1 MQDKSHILSSFDK
14 ALEKLNDSI
23 HRMAALTQ
31 ESLNDAA
38 RALARRDE
46 TLCNRIIADD
56 ELVDALEMEIDR
68 EGVNILTR
76 FQPLAHDFRRV
87 FATIKVATDLERI
100 SDQAVNIAR
109 RAKRLVQ
116 SPEMPESRMLE
127 PIHAQ
132 AAALLQDSLRAFRE
146 EDVELAMS
154 LKPRDRELDRAHKEL
169 IERLTRRMEEDPS
182 RLPDYLD
189 LVFIARYLERAGDH
203 AVNIGEDAVYA
214 RASRDVRHERTES

>member
-1 MQDKSHILSSFDK
+1 MPEKSHILSSFDK
-14 ALEKLNDSI
+14 ALETLNESI
-23 HRMAALTQ
+23 RRMAAVTQ
-31 ESLNDAA
+31 ESLTDCA

-46 TLCNRIIADD
+46 ALCNRIIADD
-56 ELVDALEMEIDR
+56 ETVDALEMEIDR

-109 RAKRLVQ
+109 RSRKLLQ
-116 SPEMPESRMLE
+116 SPEMPETRMIE

-132 AAALLQDSLRAFRE
+132 AASLLQDSLRAFHE
-146 EDVELAMS
+146 EDMELAMS
-154 LKPRDRELDRAHKEL
+154 LKARDRELDRSHKEL

-182 RLPDYLD
+182 RLQDYLD

-214 RASRDVRHERTES
+214 GAARDIRHERQGA

>member
-14 ALEKLNDSI
+14 ALESLNQNI
-23 HRMAALTQ
+23 HRMAAITQ
-31 ESLNDAA
+31 ESLADSS
-38 RALARRDE
+38 RALSRRDE

-56 ELVDALEMEIDR
+56 ETVDALEKEIDR
-68 EGVNILTR
+68 EGVIILTR

-109 RAKRLVQ
+109 RCKKLLQ
-116 SPEMPESRMLE
+116 SPEMPETRMLE

-132 AAALLQDSLRAFRE
+132 AASLLQDSLRAFKE
-146 EDVELAMS
+146 ENIDLAMS
-154 LKPRDRELDRAHKEL
+154 LKARDRDLDRSHKDL
-169 IERLTRRMEEDPS
+169 IERLTRRMEEDSS
-182 RLPDYLD
+182 RLQDYLD
-189 LVFIARYLERAGDH
+189 LVFIARFLERAGDH

-214 RASRDVRHERTES
+214 GAARDIRHEKVAG

>member
-1 MQDKSHILSSFDK
+1 MQEKSHILSSFDK
-14 ALEKLNDSI
+14 ALENLNDSI
-23 HRMAALTQ
+23 RRMAVITQ
-31 ESLNDAA
+31 ESLSDSA

-46 TLCNRIIADD
+46 ALCNRIIADD
-56 ELVDALEMEIDR
+56 ESVDALEMEIDR

-87 FATIKVATDLERI
+87 FATIKVATELERI

-109 RAKRLVQ
+109 RSKRLLQ
-116 SPEMPESRMLE
+116 SPELPETRMLE

-132 AAALLQDSLRAFRE
+132 SASLLQDSLRAFNE
-146 EDVELAMS
+146 EDIELAMG
-154 LKPRDRELDRAHKEL
+154 LKARDRELDRTHKEL
-169 IERLTRRMEEDPS
+169 IERLTRRMEEDAS
-182 RLPDYLD
+182 RLPEYLD

-214 RASRDVRHERTES
+214 RAARDIRHDRTEG

>member
-14 ALEKLNDSI
+14 ALEKLNESI

-31 ESLNDAA
+31 ESLTDAA

-46 TLCNRIIADD
+46 SLCNRIIADD
-56 ELVDALEMEIDR
+56 EMVDALEMEIDR

-109 RAKRLVQ
+109 RAKRLLQ
-116 SPEMPESRMLE
+116 SPEMPESRMIE

-132 AAALLQDSLRAFRE
+132 AASLLQDSLRAFSE

-214 RASRDVRHERTES
+214 RASRDIRHERTES